1 MREWLARWASRIAV
15 ALLATA
21 TLVTLGS
28 QPLLL
33 RGVTPSA

>member
-21 TLVTLGS
+21 TLVTLA
-28 QPLLL
+28 
-33 RGVTPSA
+33 PSLYSCAA